1 MKETFFCFKNVNF
14 WDAINTFLFE
24 ISFQFKTVF
33 TTMDGSFQNLPIEL
47 NICAAGREKTLFP
60 EQAWSR
66 V

>member
-1 MKETFFCFKNVNF
+1 MNF